1 MMHAQSGALYVRSV
15 CRLSSRVAEVFLF
28 ILSALSHMPAVPT
41 DSLPLQCV
49 PSTLSVALSLCQ
61 CVPRNSLPLL
71 LPVLCEYVVKA
82 QLEPLLAGTTRLI
95 RTVRVARRLRATL
108 HGAPRARLA
117 TRRGVRLVTASS
129 SSASAALAGRPPL
142 ALLLVLLITAVGA
155 RSAALRAPAAA
166 APTPAPPTTS
176 SSSLLLLHPLL
187 LTRLHLHALP
197 AARLLRVL
205 AVITSTLLHADADR
219 NAHRR
224 RMAHTSWM
232 LRIIRR
238 RPLRRRRRLHVRL
251 LLRRDSWI
259 PLAIRPIV
267 AVRPLH
273 RLLRHHRLRLLAR
286 LIITPVTAVCRV
298 LAASCMVSLL
308 TGPSTRA

>member
-1 MMHAQSGALYVRSV
+1 MCSLDSLGRSRSV
-15 CRLSSRVAEVFLF
+15 NVCPV
-28 ILSALSHMPAVPT
+28 
-41 DSLPLQCV
+41 
-49 PSTLSVALSLCQ
+49 TLSLFC
-61 CVPRNSLPLL
+61 CLL
-71 LPVLCEYVVKA
+71 LCEYVVKA

-129 SSASAALAGRPPL
+129 SAASAALAGRPPL
-142 ALLLVLLITAVGA
+142 ALLLVLLIAAVGA

-166 APTPAPPTTS
+166 APTPAPPTTA
-176 SSSLLLLHPLL
+176 SSLLLLHPLL

-205 AVITSTLLHADADR
+205 AVITSSLLHADADR

-224 RMAHTSWM
+224 RMARSRM

-238 RPLRRRRRLHVRL
+238 RPLRRRRRLHVCL
-251 LLRRDSWI
+251 LLRRDSRI

-267 AVRPLH
+267 AMRPLH

-298 LAASCMVSLL
+298 LTASCMVTLL
-308 TGPSTRA
+308 TGPPTRA